1 MMCLTCLF
9 TSILRCS
16 TGSRAYGDRRRAEPP
31 RRKVGAPSMAD
42 WLIAEWTVFGIPI
55 QNWMWV
61 VAGAFLLYGLAIA
74 WMRRRRPVD

>member
-1 MMCLTCLF
+1 MT
-9 TSILRCS
+9 
-16 TGSRAYGDRRRAEPP
+16 AVAPEPP
-31 RRKVGAPSMAD
+31 RRQLKVGASSMSE

-74 WMRRRRPVD
+74 WTRRRRPLA